1 MSALRKVAYM
11 RERHFPR
18 VCPACKSPMAR
29 QEDTC
34 WHCGTRW
41 TSEEGPP
48 TRLRV
53 VATEAHNDADRWLTD
68 GGSFEPE
75 APAIPRVVA
84 GRG

>member
-1 MSALRKVAYM
+1 M

-18 VCPACKSPMAR
+18 VCPACQSPMAR

-41 TSEEGPP
+41 TSEDEPP

-53 VATEAHNDADRWLTD
+53 VAGGATEAHLAADRWLND
-68 GGSFEPE
+68 GGSFESD
-75 APAIPRVVA
+75 APAVA
-84 GRG
+84 GTG